1 MELLLSRGWVTQS
14 DLSCQHGSVMAVDL
28 VRPGR
33 LPVLSRLATQYSV
46 VSTGGDR
53 QRSWLANQVWRASLP
68 AMSSTLR
75 TFAEIKRSGA
85 ALIKVEGRH
94 HVLGAS
100 LGRLSFEGQ
109 RNPDNTETS

>member
-1 MELLLSRGWVTQS
+1 VTQS
-14 DLSCQHGSVMAVDL
+14 DLSCQHGSVMAIDL

-53 QRSWLANQVWRASLP
+53 PTVLAGEAGLARVLP